1 MRKIIL
7 LVFLA
12 SLSLIAEASD
22 FTVIG
27 MDSSGNETHGQ
38 IQESDYKKLIN
49 FEMQQSDELL
59 DHQVIMNPN
68 FRNKLMLKTVMIG
81 FGMNGNLKLGPYAI
95 GAAVNHQF
103 YYDIIR

>member
-7 LVFLA
+7 IVCLA
-12 SLSLIAEASD
+12 SLSLSSLASE

-27 MDSSGNETHGQ
+27 MDASGNEAHGQ

-49 FEMQQSDELL
+49 FEMQQSEDLL

-68 FRNKLMLKTVMIG
+68 FRNKLSLKTVMIG
-81 FGMNGNLKLGPYAI
+81 FGMNGNIKLGPYAI

>member
-12 SLSLIAEASD
+12 SLSLSAVASD

-49 FEMQQSDELL
+49 FEMQQSDENGHDWFWYEWQLEARSLCHWSRSQSPVLL
-59 DHQVIMNPN
+59 
-68 FRNKLMLKTVMIG
+68 
-81 FGMNGNLKLGPYAI
+81 
-95 GAAVNHQF
+95 
-103 YYDIIR
+103 